1 MGGAWAYLTNSAAGG
16 AHVVLVDPGAFGA
29 SGVKYALATAGGEEP
44 MEEGSSSDETESES
58 DGSESAVEPEGE
70 PELPEELRNVAA
82 RQEAERERL
91 RAKRA
96 TRLAVCP
103 TQ

>member
-1 MGGAWAYLTNSAAGG
+1 M
-16 AHVVLVDPGAFGA
+16 VLVDPGAFGA
-29 SGVKYALATAGGEEP
+29 AGAKHALATAGGDEP
-44 MEEGSSSDETESES
+44 MGGGSSSGETDSES
-58 DGSESAVEPEGE
+58 DSSESLGEPEGE

-91 RAKRA
+91 RGKRA
-96 TRLAVCP
+96 TRLAICP